1 MVDLH
6 AVPARTWHSKTDG
19 VPLLPSVGRLVGGVL
34 SNVGRLEVF
43 SFFGLEILRLR
54 ALGCKRRMFLP
65 KNRNLQIVGL
75 CEKLK
80 TG

>member
-34 SNVGRLEVF
+34 SNVGRLISVK
-43 SFFGLEILRLR
+43 FFLFWFRDPETKSSRLQKENVS
-54 ALGCKRRMFLP
+54 A
-65 KNRNLQIVGL
+65 
-75 CEKLK
+75 EKQK
-80 TG
+80 PSDCWAV